1 MNFENARTRRT
12 EARKQR
18 KKAVKQF
25 VPRSVLKRTPP
36 LRVDIVSSVQPS
48 FGDLPSDSSARKQV
62 KSVKIKTWV
71 PTGRTFEHVDNFPV
85 MGN

>member
-18 KKAVKQF
+18 RNDVKQF

-36 LRVDIVSSVQPS
+36 LRVDIVNNVQPS
-48 FGDLPSDSSARKQV
+48 FGDLPSDGSSREQV
-62 KSVKIKTWV
+62 KSAKIKTWV
-71 PTGRTFEHVDNFPV
+71 PIGRTFEHVDNFLV

>member
-12 EARKQR
+12 EAHKQR
-18 KKAVKQF
+18 RNVVKQF

-36 LRVDIVSSVQPS
+36 LRVDIVSNVQPS
-48 FGDLPSDSSARKQV
+48 FGDLRSDSSARKQV
-62 KSVKIKTWV
+62 ISVKIKTWV
-71 PTGRTFEHVDNFPV
+71 PTGRIFEHVDNFPV

>member
-18 KKAVKQF
+18 RNVVKQF
-25 VPRSVLKRTPP
+25 VPRSVQKRTPP
-36 LRVDIVSSVQPS
+36 FRVDIVSNVQPS

-62 KSVKIKTWV
+62 KSVMIKTWV
-71 PTGRTFEHVDNFPV
+71 PTGRTFEHVDNFLV
-85 MGN
+85 MRN